1 MVWGAIID
9 IVKRKHFMEKKNENE
24 SLEFFKDLNLET
36 KDLAILLE
44 VLSFTKRNGCVDSF
58 RNAIREIKS
67 DSSYFAKFMKREVIN
82 KKYGEDFEFA
92 KLMVT
97 KINPNTIL
105 GFKLSMLLPK
115 RELRESNPKLFNKI
129 LEQRNFFV
137 NYFENECD
145 LSLEAFPSAKVNS
158 ICEMGFMTTKEIA
171 IIREKRSK
179 EVNKY
184 ATKNDYNRGTYTL
197 EKY

>member
-1 MVWGAIID
+1 M
-9 IVKRKHFMEKKNENE
+9 
-24 SLEFFKDLNLET
+24 
-36 KDLAILLE
+36 AILLE